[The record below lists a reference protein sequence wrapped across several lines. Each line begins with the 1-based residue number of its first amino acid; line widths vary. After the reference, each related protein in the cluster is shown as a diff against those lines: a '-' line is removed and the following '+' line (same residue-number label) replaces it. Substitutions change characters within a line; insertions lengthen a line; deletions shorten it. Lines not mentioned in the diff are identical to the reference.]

1 MYLGTAETNRR
12 YAAALA
18 ELQARG
24 VIHTHKIA
32 PFNRLL
38 EWFGF
43 EPRPVPFLSWKQ
55 SLLIFTLGFA
65 IAQLIVDPLL
75 SWTTGLSFGFHTVE
89 LVISALIFGGI
100 MAVFQVWRQH
110 KLGLSDWEQ
119 L

>member
-24 VIHTHKIA
+24 VIHTHTIA

-43 EPRPVPFLSWKQ
+43 EPRPAPFLNWKQ

-110 KLGLSDWEQ
+110 KLGLSAWEQ